1 MGHTKRFDDFDQ
13 EKKYNRLKNN
23 KNKLDKH
30 KKLIYNVV
38 STKNKDDTVD
48 DYLDYGNYTKIK
60 RR

>member
-13 EKKYNRLKNN
+13 EKKSNKIKNN

-38 STKNKDDTVD
+38 SSKNKDDTFD
-48 DYLDYGNYTKIK
+48 EFLEYEKFIKIK